1 MYGPIAFKFV
11 LQVIHRTLA
20 AMMASTM
27 SVAILA
33 AMNEVTTSFILRNL
47 CAFIWGRKLTLALSC
62 VYAIVNYELHEQN
75 RY

>member
-62 VYAIVNYELHEQN
+62 VYAIVN
-75 RY
+75 